1 MARKEIKLKD
11 VFKMSRKEML
21 QCKLHLAGN
30 NGSEEP
36 LDIYL
41 RDRGRWIGW
50 NESRTGRNDFNRPL
64 IFCLIRDY
72 HREDVWLFAG
82 VLQVVERLGDWKES
96 GVGYRV
102 EMTDIGAEFA
112 GRLMVGFHRY
122 PGLRGRSFKL
132 ETFFKGMTVHEI
144 LDKPYEIKLIYG

>member
-11 VFKMSRKEML
+11 VFKMTRKEMQ
-21 QCKLHLAGN
+21 QCKLHLACN

-36 LDIYL
+36 LDVYL
-41 RDRGRWIGW
+41 RDQAQWFSW

-82 VLQVVERLGDWKES
+82 VLRVTERLDDWKDTK
-96 GVGYRV
+96 VGYKV

-112 GRLMVGFHRY
+112 GRLMVGFYRY

-132 ETFFKGMTVHEI
+132 ETFFKDMTVHEI

>member
-1 MARKEIKLKD
+1 MARIEIKLKD
-11 VFKMSRKEML
+11 IFRMTRKEMQ
-21 QCKLHLAGN
+21 QCKLHLACN

-36 LDIYL
+36 LDVYL
-41 RDRGRWIGW
+41 RDQAEWFAW
-50 NESRTGRNDFNRPL
+50 NAFRSGRNDFNRPL

-82 VLQVVERLGDWKES
+82 ILRVTERLDDWKETKI
-96 GVGYRV
+96 GYKV

-112 GRLMVGFHRY
+112 GRLMVGFYRY

-132 ETFFKGMTVHEI
+132 ETFFKEMTVHEI

>member
-11 VFKMSRKEML
+11 VFRMTRKEMQ
-21 QCKLHLAGN
+21 QCKLHLACN

-36 LDIYL
+36 LDVYL
-41 RDRGRWIGW
+41 RSQEEWLSW
-50 NESRTGRNDFNRPL
+50 NASRSGRNDFNRPL

-82 VLQVVERLGDWKES
+82 ILRVTERRSDWPVTK
-96 GVGYRV
+96 VGYQV
-102 EMTDIGAEFA
+102 EMTDIGAEYV

-132 ETFFKGMTVHEI
+132 ETFFKDMTVHEI

>member
-11 VFKMSRKEML
+11 IFKMTRKELL
-21 QCKLHLAGN
+21 QCKLHLACN

-36 LDIYL
+36 LDVYL
-41 RDRGRWIGW
+41 RDQAEWFAW
-50 NESRTGRNDFNRPL
+50 NASRAGRNDFNRPL

-82 VLQVVERLGDWKES
+82 VLRVTERLADWKETK
-96 GVGYRV
+96 VGYKV

-112 GRLMVGFHRY
+112 GRLMIGFHRY

-132 ETFFKGMTVHEI
+132 ETFFKEMTVHEI

>member
-11 VFKMSRKEML
+11 VFKMSRKELL

-41 RDRGRWIGW
+41 RDRKRWIGW

-96 GVGYRV
+96 GVP
-102 EMTDIGAEFA
+102 MPTPIP
-112 GRLMVGFHRY
+112 MV
-122 PGLRGRSFKL
+122 
-132 ETFFKGMTVHEI
+132 
-144 LDKPYEIKLIYG
+144 

>member
-1 MARKEIKLKD
+1 MPRKEIKLKD
-11 VFKMSRKEML
+11 IFKMTRKEL
-21 QCKLHLAGN
+21 LRCKLHLACN

-36 LDIYL
+36 LDVYL
-41 RDRGRWIGW
+41 RDQAEWF
-50 NESRTGRNDFNRPL
+50 SCNDFNRPL

-82 VLQVVERLGDWKES
+82 ILEITERLDDWKETK
-96 GVGYRV
+96 VGYKV

-122 PGLRGRSFKL
+122 PGLRGRSFRL
-132 ETFFKGMTVHEI
+132 ETFFKDMTVHEI

>member
-11 VFKMSRKEML
+11 IFKMSRKELL
-21 QCKLHLAGN
+21 QCKLHLACN

-36 LDIYL
+36 LDVYL
-41 RDRGRWIGW
+41 QDPDQWLSW
-50 NESRTGRNDFNRPL
+50 NASRSNRNDFNRPL

-72 HREDVWLFAG
+72 HREDIWLFAG
-82 VLQVVERLGDWKES
+82 VLRVEERFSDWKET
-96 GVGYRV
+96 GVGYKV
-102 EMTDIGAEFA
+102 VMTDLGAEYA
-112 GRLMVGFHRY
+112 GRLMIRFHRY

-132 ETFFKGMTVHEI
+132 ETFFKDMTVHEI